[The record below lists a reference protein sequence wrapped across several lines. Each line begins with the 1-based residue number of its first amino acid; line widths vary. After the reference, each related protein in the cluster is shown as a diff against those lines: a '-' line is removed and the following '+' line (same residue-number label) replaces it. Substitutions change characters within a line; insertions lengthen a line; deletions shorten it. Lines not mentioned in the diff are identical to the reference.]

1 MNRLAVILLLTCLWL
16 PIAQADDAPLQ
27 QLQQLRSLGFN
38 VCASVLVQFN
48 DYEEG
53 VDPRCPEA
61 YHADLAS
68 MRQIA
73 QGLQVISGLTL
84 IDAVQRE
91 ITALEALPRI
101 GTNRYGPGLEALLKL
116 QAQLDQTLA

>member
-53 VDPRCPEA
+53 VDPRP
-61 YHADLAS
+61 
-68 MRQIA
+68 
-73 QGLQVISGLTL
+73 
-84 IDAVQRE
+84 
-91 ITALEALPRI
+91 ITP
-101 GTNRYGPGLEALLKL
+101 T
-116 QAQLDQTLA
+116 

>member
-16 PIAQADDAPLQ
+16 PITQADDAPLQ

-53 VDPRCPEA
+53 VDPRRPEA

-73 QGLQVISGLTL
+73 QGLQAISELTL

-91 ITALEALPRI
+91 ITALEALPRR